1 MGNKYVKG
9 NFMCSPPEGGER
21 GEGDS
26 GGGGESGG
34 MRRRSLKKKLVAST
48 VLST

>member
-26 GGGGESGG
+26 GGGGKRRYEKKEFKEKISG
-34 MRRRSLKKKLVAST
+34 
-48 VLST
+48 